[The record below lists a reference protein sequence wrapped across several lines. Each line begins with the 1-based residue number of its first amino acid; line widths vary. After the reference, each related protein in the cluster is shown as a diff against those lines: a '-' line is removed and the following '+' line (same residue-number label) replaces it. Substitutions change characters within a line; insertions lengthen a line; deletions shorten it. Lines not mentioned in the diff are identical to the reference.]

1 MDPIYQTQVAT
12 EEIDTLIQEL
22 YPVVKDK
29 PAALV
34 VTTLIAMIVMSLYPN
49 LEEEELINTIETASQ
64 LLATLQPTGGTP
76 QDLILN

>member
-22 YPVVKDK
+22 YPTVKDK

-34 VTTLIAMIVMSLYPN
+34 VTTLIAMIIMSLYPN
-49 LEEEELINTIETASQ
+49 LEEDELISTIETASQ
-64 LLATLQPTGGTP
+64 LLSTLQPSGGSP